1 MRKSIMF
8 LLAMTLSAVSLAAQS
23 RNAKTLD
30 IYVIDVEG
38 GNSQLW
44 VSPSGESVL
53 IDSGNGGTAATRDAD
68 RIMAAVHDAGL
79 KQIDHLI
86 TTHYHGDHFG
96 GLSEFATR
104 IPIKE
109 FIDHGANVQAS
120 PQTDADLKHY
130 AELYAETK
138 HTIPKP
144 GDKISVS
151 GLDWRVM
158 SSATQILKTPLPGA
172 GAPNPYCADFQRHDT
187 NPVSGVGSAS
197 NPYGHTEDDQVVA
210 SHVTF
215 GKFRALYLGDI
226 DWNQE
231 PELMCPINR
240 VGTVDLFV
248 VSRHGQ
254 PSSNSEVLVHAIR
267 SRAIITNNGLLKGGQ
282 PSVMKILL
290 TSPRLEDLWQ
300 IHFAYLGG
308 QEYTVPGMFIAN
320 HSDVE
325 ETTLPVGPM
334 PRPPSPVPLEL
345 QHNGPAYWIKVS
357 AQMDG
362 SFTVTNSRNGF
373 SKTYKAGN

>member
-1 MRKSIMF
+1 MRKSITF
-8 LLAMTLSAVSLAAQS
+8 LLVLTLSAISLAAQS
-23 RNAKTLD
+23 RNSKTLD

-53 IDSGNGGTAATRDAD
+53 IDTGNGGAAATRDAG
-68 RIMAAVHDAGL
+68 RIMDVVHDAGI

-96 GLSEFATR
+96 GLAELATR

-109 FIDHGANVQAS
+109 FIDHGPNVQPS

-130 AELYAETK
+130 ATLFAEVK

-144 GDKISVS
+144 GDRIPVS
-151 GLDWRVM
+151 GLEWRVM
-158 SSATQILKTPLPGA
+158 SSATQILKTPLPG
-172 GAPNPYCADFQRHDT
+172 GGTPNPYCANFQRHDV
-187 NPVSGVGSAS
+187 NPVLGAGTPG
-197 NPYGHTEDDQVVA
+197 NPYGHTEDEQVIG

-215 GKFRALYLGDI
+215 GKFRALYMGDI

-231 PELMCPINR
+231 PELMCPMNR

-248 VSRHGQ
+248 ASRHAQ
-254 PSSNSEVLVHAIR
+254 PSSNSELLVHAVR
-267 SRAIITNNGLLKGGQ
+267 PRVIITNNGLLKGGQ
-282 PSVMKILL
+282 PAVMKVFL

-300 IHFAYLGG
+300 IHFSYLGG
-308 QEYTVPGMFIAN
+308 QEYSMPGMFIAN

-325 ETTLPVGPM
+325 ETPRPTVGM
-334 PRPPSPVPLEL
+334 PRPPSPVPPEL
-345 QHNGPAYWIKVS
+345 RHDGVAYWIKVS
-357 AQMDG
+357 AQTDG

-373 SKTYKAGN
+373 SKTYKAAN